1 MESRATHIP
10 NYIKA
15 KSEQGLRKLMLQ
27 TNLKTRMEYRYFDI
41 QFTNGYW
48 FAWFYQ
54 DIDLNK
60 LFEDKLTKGE

>member
-1 MESRATHIP
+1 
-10 NYIKA
+10 
-15 KSEQGLRKLMLQ
+15 MLQ